1 MTSDLTLFSAHGRS
15 PQTATCKVIIIVT
28 VVVVVVVVVVV
39 IEFFLKSC
47 QTQPNMAHN
56 GRKSEKLK

>member
-1 MTSDLTLFSAHGRS
+1 MTSDLTVFSAHGRS
-15 PQTATCKVIIIVT
+15 PQTATCKVIIIVI
-28 VVVVVVVVVVV
+28 VVVV

-56 GRKSEKLK
+56 G